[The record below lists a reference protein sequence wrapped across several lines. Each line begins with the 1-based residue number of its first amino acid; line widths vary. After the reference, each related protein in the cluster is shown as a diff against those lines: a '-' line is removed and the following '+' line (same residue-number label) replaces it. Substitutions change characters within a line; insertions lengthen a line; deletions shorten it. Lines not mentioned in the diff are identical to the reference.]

1 MNGLAEQY
9 VLSLRLY
16 FRNKMG
22 MFYGYLFPAI
32 FLLAFWVLYR
42 NEPVPVSRHLGQ
54 LLTVTILG
62 GACLG
67 MPTTIVSERE
77 RGVWRR
83 YRMTPASTRA
93 LIASSVLVRF
103 LILITAGLLQIALA
117 MAIGMPLPKHPAGLS
132 VAFAIVSFAFL
143 GLGLV
148 IAAMADNVPS
158 VQALGQCIFLPM
170 LIVGG
175 VAVPVETLPLW
186 AQHIASFFPGR
197 YAVSSLQA
205 CVTGIGIGNSGFDFL
220 ALFLIGAT
228 GLLAGGRMFRWESGQ
243 RFSARRKGWLT
254 AVAAAWA
261 VIGIF
266 AEAHGGAVAKPVAPP
281 RPPVTPRRIATAPEI
296 PPQAP
301 LISPPQAPLV
311 SEPKAP
317 EAAAPA
323 PASSPAAVP
332 HAKTWKE
339 VTLAEINAT
348 VHWRDLPADTGFY
361 APISPPGIPPPDDL
375 KDQLDQLRGNLPIW
389 PLGYVADP
397 VQRVRNFLYIAAVT
411 DVLRTEILESY
422 VPLIVFDQLKKDIP
436 KDDLVKLLYW
446 VASHPDEGDD
456 IAASRL
462 DQLGLENTPP
472 DIATVRERVST
483 YALKL
488 LGRLIGKIQ

>member
-42 NEPVPVSRHLGQ
+42 SEPVPVWRHLGQ

-117 MAIGMPLPKHPAGLS
+117 MAIGMPLPKHPFDLCI
-132 VAFAIVSFAFL
+132 AFTVVSFAFL

-148 IAAMADNVPS
+148 IASMADNVPS

-175 VAVPVETLPLW
+175 VAVPVETLPDW

-205 CVTGIGIGNSGFDFL
+205 CVNGIGLGKSGFDFL

-228 GLLAGGRMFRWESGQ
+228 GLLAGGRMFRWEAGQ

-266 AEAHGGAVAKPVAPP
+266 AEAHGSAAAKPVAAPRNAPP
-281 RPPVTPRRIATAPEI
+281 TPRRIATAPEI
-296 PPQAP
+296 PPP
-301 LISPPQAPLV
+301 APLV
-311 SEPKAP
+311 STPQAP
-317 EAAAPA
+317 EAAAI
-323 PASSPAAVP
+323 P

-339 VTLAEINAT
+339 VTLAEINAN
-348 VHWRDLPADTGFY
+348 VHWRDLPPDTGFY
-361 APISPPGIPPPDDL
+361 SPISPPGIPPPDDL
-375 KDQLDQLRGNLPIW
+375 KDQLDQLRTNLPLW
-389 PLGYVADP
+389 PLGYVTDP
-397 VQRVRNFLYIAAVT
+397 VQRVRNFLYIPAVT

-422 VPLIVFDQLKKDIP
+422 VPLVVFDQLQKDIP

-446 VASHPDEGDD
+446 VATHPAEGDD
-456 IAASRL
+456 TAASRL
-462 DQLGLENTPP
+462 DQLGLENAPP
-472 DIATVRERVST
+472 DMDTVRERVST

-488 LGRLIGKIQ
+488 LGRLTGKIR

>member
-1 MNGLAEQY
+1 MNGLTEQFTI
-9 VLSLRLY
+9 SLRLY

-32 FLLAFWVLYR
+32 FLLAFWLLYR
-42 NEPVPVSRHLGQ
+42 AEPVPVSRHLGQ

-67 MPTTIVSERE
+67 MPTTMVSERE

-93 LIASSVLVRF
+93 LIASSVMVRF

-117 MAIGMPLPKHPAGLS
+117 MAIGMPLPKHPADLA
-132 VAFAIVSFAFL
+132 VAFTAVAFAFL

-175 VAVPVETLPLW
+175 VAVPIETLPAW

-205 CVTGIGIGNSGFDFL
+205 CVTGIGIGKSGFDFF
-220 ALFLIGAT
+220 ALFLIGFT
-228 GLLAGGRMFRWESGQ
+228 GLLAGGRMFRWEAGQ

-254 AVAAAWA
+254 AVAMAWA

-266 AEAHGGAVAKPVAPP
+266 AETHTSAAAKPLSAPAP
-281 RPPVTPRRIATAPEI
+281 APRIAPQPEI
-296 PPQAP
+296 PPAAPQVTPPPPPAQAP
-301 LISPPQAPLV
+301 AIPYAT
-311 SEPKAP
+311 K
-317 EAAAPA
+317 
-323 PASSPAAVP
+323 
-332 HAKTWKE
+332 WKD
-339 VTLAEINAT
+339 VTLAEINAN
-348 VHWRDLPADTGFY
+348 VHWRDLPSDTGFY
-361 APISPPGIPPPDDL
+361 SPISPPGIPPPDDL
-375 KDQLDQLRGNLPIW
+375 KDQLDQLRANLALW

-411 DVLRTEILESY
+411 DVLRTEILEGY
-422 VPLIVFDQLKKDIP
+422 VPLIVFDRLKKEIP

-446 VASHPDEGDD
+446 VATHPDEGEDV
-456 IAASRL
+456 AASRL
-462 DQLGLENTPP
+462 DQLGLRNAPP
-472 DIATVRERVST
+472 DMQTVRERVTS

-488 LGRLIGKIQ
+488 LGRLIGKIRY

>member
-1 MNGLAEQY
+1 MNGLGEQFAI
-9 VLSLRLY
+9 SLRLY
-16 FRNKMG
+16 FRNRMG

-42 NEPVPVSRHLGQ
+42 SEPVPVSRHLGQ

-117 MAIGMPLPKHPAGLS
+117 MAIGMPLPKHPVDLA
-132 VAFAIVSFAFL
+132 VAFTVVSFAFL

-175 VAVPVETLPLW
+175 VAVPVSTLPDW

-205 CVTGIGIGNSGFDFL
+205 CVNGIGLGKSGFDFL
-220 ALFLIGAT
+220 ALFLIGVT
-228 GLLAGGRMFRWESGQ
+228 GLLAGGRMFRWEAGQ
-243 RFSARRKGWLT
+243 RFSAWRKGWLA
-254 AVAAAWA
+254 AVAAAWV
-261 VIGIF
+261 VIGVF
-266 AEAHGGAVAKPVAPP
+266 TETHGGALAKPVPPPPPP
-281 RPPVTPRRIATAPEI
+281 RQIATAPEI
-296 PPQAP
+296 PP
-301 LISPPQAPLV
+301 SAPLV
-311 SEPKAP
+311 STPQAP
-317 EAAAPA
+317 EAASTP
-323 PASSPAAVP
+323 VP
-332 HAKTWKE
+332 HARTWKE
-339 VTLAEINAT
+339 VTIAEINAN

-375 KDQLDQLRGNLPIW
+375 KDQLDELRTDLPLW
-389 PLGYVADP
+389 PLGYVTDP

-422 VPLIVFDQLKKDIP
+422 VPLVVFDQLEKDIP

-446 VASHPDEGDD
+446 VASHPSEGEDV
-456 IAASRL
+456 AASRL
-462 DQLGLENTPP
+462 DQLGLANAPP
-472 DIATVRERVST
+472 DISTVRERVST

-488 LGRLIGKIQ
+488 LGRLIGKIG

>member
-117 MAIGMPLPKHPAGLS
+117 MAIGMPLPKHPAGLC
-132 VAFAIVSFAFL
+132 VAFAMVSFAFL

-205 CVTGIGIGNSGFDFL
+205 CVTGIGIGKSGFDFL

-228 GLLAGGRMFRWESGQ
+228 GLLAGGRMFRWEAGQ

-266 AEAHGGAVAKPVAPP
+266 AEAHGGAAAKPVAPP
-281 RPPVTPRRIATAPEI
+281 HPPPPSRRIATQPEI
-296 PPQAP
+296 PPSAP
-301 LISPPQAPLV
+301 LI

-317 EAAAPA
+317 EAAPTPA
-323 PASSPAAVP
+323 RIP
-332 HAKTWKE
+332 HANTWKE
-339 VTLAEINAT
+339 VTLAEINAN
-348 VHWRDLPADTGFY
+348 VRWGDLPPDTGFY
-361 APISPPGIPPPDDL
+361 SPISPPGIPPPDDL
-375 KDQLDQLRGNLPIW
+375 RDQLDQLRSNLPLW

-397 VQRVRNFLYIAAVT
+397 VQRVRNFLYIPAVT

-456 IAASRL
+456 TAASRL

-488 LGRLIGKIQ
+488 LGRLIGKIR

>member
-1 MNGLAEQY
+1 MNGLAEQF
-9 VLSLRLY
+9 VISLRLY

-42 NEPVPVSRHLGQ
+42 SEPVPISRHLGQ

-67 MPTTIVSERE
+67 MPTVIVSERE

-117 MAIGMPLPKHPAGLS
+117 MAIGMPLPKHPLDLGI
-132 VAFAIVSFAFL
+132 AFTVVSFAFL

-175 VAVPVETLPLW
+175 VAVPVETLPGW

-197 YAVSSLQA
+197 YAVASLQA
-205 CVTGIGIGNSGFDFL
+205 CVNGVGIGKSGFDFL
-220 ALFLIGAT
+220 ALFFIGAT
-228 GLLAGGRMFRWESGQ
+228 GLLAGGRMFRWEAGQ
-243 RFSARRKGWLT
+243 RFSTRRKGWLT
-254 AVAAAWA
+254 PVAAAWA

-266 AEAHGGAVAKPVAPP
+266 AEAHGSAVAKP
-281 RPPVTPRRIATAPEI
+281 
-296 PPQAP
+296 
-301 LISPPQAPLV
+301 
-311 SEPKAP
+311 
-317 EAAAPA
+317 APA
-323 PASSPAAVP
+323 PAPSPALAPTVAAVPQTPPPTPPASHQPETASYPLEKPAPIP

-339 VTLAEINAT
+339 VTLAEIDAT
-348 VHWRDLPADTGFY
+348 VHWGDLPADTSFY
-361 APISPPGIPPPDDL
+361 APVSLPGMPPPDDL
-375 KDQLDQLRGNLPIW
+375 KDQIEQLRSNLPDW
-389 PLGYVADP
+389 PLGHVADP
-397 VQRVRNFLYIAAVT
+397 VQRVRNFLYIPAVT
-411 DVLRTEILESY
+411 DVLRTEILEGY
-422 VPLIVFDQLKKDIP
+422 VPLVVFDELKKDIP
-436 KDDLVKLLYW
+436 KDDLIKLLYW
-446 VASHPDEGDD
+446 VASHPAEGDD
-456 IAASRL
+456 TAASRL
-462 DQLGLENTPP
+462 DQLGLENAPP
-472 DIATVRERVST
+472 DMDTVRERVST

-488 LGRLIGKIQ
+488 LGRLIGKIH

>member
-1 MNGLAEQY
+1 MRGLAEQFAI
-9 VLSLRLY
+9 SLRLY
-16 FRNKMG
+16 FRNRMG

-32 FLLAFWVLYR
+32 FLLAFRVLYR
-42 NEPVPVSRHLGQ
+42 SEPVPVSRHLGQ

-117 MAIGMPLPKHPAGLS
+117 MAIGMPLPKHPIDLS
-132 VAFAIVSFAFL
+132 IAFGVVSFAFL

-175 VAVPVETLPLW
+175 VAVPVETLPVW

-205 CVTGIGIGNSGFDFL
+205 CVTGTGLGKSGFDFL

-228 GLLAGGRMFRWESGQ
+228 GLLAGGRMFRWEAGQ

-266 AEAHGGAVAKPVAPP
+266 AEAHSSAVAKP
-281 RPPVTPRRIATAPEI
+281 
-296 PPQAP
+296 
-301 LISPPQAPLV
+301 
-311 SEPKAP
+311 
-317 EAAAPA
+317 APA
-323 PASSPAAVP
+323 PAP
-332 HAKTWKE
+332 
-339 VTLAEINAT
+339 
-348 VHWRDLPADTGFY
+348 
-361 APISPPGIPPPDDL
+361 
-375 KDQLDQLRGNLPIW
+375 
-389 PLGYVADP
+389 
-397 VQRVRNFLYIAAVT
+397 
-411 DVLRTEILESY
+411 
-422 VPLIVFDQLKKDIP
+422 
-436 KDDLVKLLYW
+436 
-446 VASHPDEGDD
+446 
-456 IAASRL
+456 
-462 DQLGLENTPP
+462 
-472 DIATVRERVST
+472 
-483 YALKL
+483 
-488 LGRLIGKIQ
+488 